1 MSQIPR
7 LYVTAALSE
16 GALVSLEEAQA
27 HYVRHVLRMSE
38 GEPVHLF
45 NGRDGEWESRI
56 ENLGKRGAQL
66 HCARQLRPQ
75 EPGPDLW
82 LLFAPIKHGKID
94 FLAQKAVELGASR
107 LSPVITQHT
116 AVSRVNTERLLANAV
131 EAAEQSGCM
140 DVAHVDEPA
149 SLMSALQG
157 WEEDRVLLYAD
168 ESGQGL
174 PPAEALPALRG
185 RKLALLIG
193 PEGGFSLPEHAH
205 LRTLAFAKG
214 FGLGPRIL
222 RADTA
227 ALAALAVIQAF
238 CGDWNKR
245 PHFTPAG

>member
-1 MSQIPR
+1 MPSKVR
-7 LYVTAALSE
+7 LYLDHPLAPGQTVPLSQPQANYLFNVMRLGT
-16 GALVSLEEAQA
+16 GAVVS
-27 HYVRHVLRMSE
+27 V
-38 GEPVHLF
+38 F

-140 DVAHVDEPA
+140 DVAQVDEPA
-149 SLMSALQG
+149 PLMSALQG